1 MCTPCA
7 GGRPHQTAA
16 AKKLAKLQISDNHN
30 SATGRRFKI
39 QIAAAVLIQIV
50 AQQAAPFHGVKQL
63 ARHPERAHRRAGR
76 GRHNHRPA
84 LTTHDHTKLKNRNKR
99 SIPTNARAMIGITTA
114 HVASSYPSSPYAD
127 NGCGVKRPT
136 ILSRTSFNSQSQ
148 KCCVRC
154 TIVKDG
160 VDTWPHICRDKN
172 ASVILYGARSATR
185 Q

>member
-1 MCTPCA
+1 MRTLRLGPFPAPPHQNWASSPHNPFTRFPCMCTPCA

-63 ARHPERAHRRAGR
+63 ARYPERAHRRAGR

-136 ILSRTSFNSQSQ
+136 ILSRTSFNSHVPAAHAP
-148 KCCVRC
+148 KM
-154 TIVKDG
+154 
-160 VDTWPHICRDKN
+160 
-172 ASVILYGARSATR
+172 
-185 Q
+185 